1 MFTLLSFTTSQKL
14 ELDGLEVGAQDTDQS
29 TNFQNVSEIDK
40 KVTSKAPK
48 KARQED
54 EDSEPSDA
62 DIQAI
67 AARKKEI
74 ESVLIDSPKRESNV
88 ESMSPPKQVDPG
100 SDTDTDVSKSVV
112 KPGPKRKKAG
122 TAAI

>member
-1 MFTLLSFTTSQKL
+1 M
-14 ELDGLEVGAQDTDQS
+14 
-29 TNFQNVSEIDK
+29 
-40 KVTSKAPK
+40 TSKAPK

-62 DIQAI
+62 DIEAI

-74 ESVLIDSPKRESNV
+74 ESVLIDSPKLSKV
-88 ESMSPPKQVDPG
+88 GSMSPPKNVDLG

-112 KPGPKRKKAG
+112 KAGPKRKKAG
-122 TAAI
+122 TSATVGNDT